1 MRYGE
6 RIITDR
12 RRLKKWWRVISG
24 AVAFA
29 ASAGWRWMSDDCAC
43 DEAAGKTIVIIHV
56 IGQIRETCDL
66 YVELSF
72 TILGTFVAFSMLF
85 FPRNGWGLCPNL
97 QFLVGE
103 AVLALMDGGKA
114 ERGNQRTWRHPH
126 PSVLT
131 ISCFFCP

>member
-1 MRYGE
+1 
-6 RIITDR
+6 
-12 RRLKKWWRVISG
+12 
-24 AVAFA
+24 
-29 ASAGWRWMSDDCAC
+29 MSDDCAC

-126 PSVLT
+126 PSAYHLMFLLSLGHPLFLPPAQPKGFSPRSRCWLESPLPQGHFRRT
-131 ISCFFCP
+131 